1 MTIPEYLVLFSNEGT
16 IDVEVNFE
24 DHDGSIAVRKMKPK
38 EIAALISTN
47 GKGFHRQ
54 MTIDDGPFVI
64 TKYEI
69 DPVLNK
75 LTIVAKK
82 FMK

>member
-1 MTIPEYLVLFSNEGT
+1 MNFPEYLVLFSDEGT

-24 DHDGSIAVRKMKPK
+24 DHDGSISSRKMRPK

-47 GKGFHRQ
+47 GKGFHTE
-54 MTIDDGPFVI
+54 MTFDDWPFLI

-69 DPVLNK
+69 EPALNK
-75 LTIVAKK
+75 LTIVARKIS
-82 FMK
+82 